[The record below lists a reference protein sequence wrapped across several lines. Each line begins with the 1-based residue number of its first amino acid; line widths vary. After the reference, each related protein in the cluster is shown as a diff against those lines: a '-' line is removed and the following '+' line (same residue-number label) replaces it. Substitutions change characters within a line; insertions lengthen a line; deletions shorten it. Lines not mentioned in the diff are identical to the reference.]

1 MQLRFGESS
10 TFAGFSIAGVYYV
23 GPQVFYGIIAEK
35 LLYFL
40 NFKLFAVKGKRAD
53 GLGVHAIFVE
63 LFGVLINGLIGVF
76 DGESAIELS
85 LICFELGSQFRLVF
99 CVDLSAR

>member
-1 MQLRFGESS
+1 MS
-10 TFAGFSIAGVYYV
+10 
-23 GPQVFYGIIAEK
+23 GIIAEK

-85 LICFELGSQFRLVF
+85 LICFELGSQFRLVL